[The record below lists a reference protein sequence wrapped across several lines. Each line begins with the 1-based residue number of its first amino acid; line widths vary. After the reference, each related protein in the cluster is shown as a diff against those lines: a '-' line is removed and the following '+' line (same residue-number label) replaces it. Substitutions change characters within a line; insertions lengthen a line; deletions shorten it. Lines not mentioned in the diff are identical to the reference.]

1 VPVVLAADATGADI
15 ANTPTLGE
23 LFRRYGPSYRAAHSL
38 PLSQLKVLSA
48 IETCR
53 TAALGGHREDCAHC
67 GFVRYAYNSCRN
79 RHCPQCQSLVKA
91 QWLEERRAELLPVP
105 YFHTVFTLPHQLNGL
120 IGCREHNQ
128 RHLLNLL
135 MHSAAQTLLQFGRSE
150 LGGTLGVTMVLHTWD
165 QLLQPHF
172 HVHCL
177 VPGGALAT
185 DQTRWQ
191 PSHPRFLFSVHA
203 LSKVFRG
210 LFLGGL
216 QQLYDRG
223 QLVFPGPLQTLATGA
238 TFADFGHDLAKRAWV
253 VYCQPPFAGPDKLL
267 DYLGHYV
274 QRVAISNHRLLS
286 MDNGLIRFHYR
297 DRRDG
302 DRQKVACVPA
312 HEFIRRFL
320 CHTLPRGFQ
329 RIRHYGLFAQRF
341 KQANLQ
347 RCRELLQ
354 VPPPPPLPAKT
365 TAQWILELFD
375 RDIDACPQCGQ
386 HALERRL
393 LLPPPRARRAA
404 SPPPPAPADGPGP
417 RPRAPPEVPP

>member
-1 VPVVLAADATGADI
+1 VPAVLAADAIGAD
-15 ANTPTLGE
+15 AAKTCTLGDV
-23 LFRRYGPSYRAAHSL
+23 FRRYGPSYREAHSL
-38 PLSQLKVLSA
+38 PLSHWNVMRA

-53 TAALGGHREDCAHC
+53 TAALGGHRQECASC

-105 YFHTVFTLPHQLNGL
+105 HFHTVFTLPHQLNGL

-135 MHSAAQTLLQFGRSE
+135 MHSAAQALLQLGRSR

-177 VPGGALAT
+177 VPGGVLAA
-185 DQTRWQ
+185 DRSCWR
-191 PSHPRFLFSVHA
+191 PSRPRFLFSVHA
-203 LSKVFRG
+203 LSQLFRR
-210 LFLGGL
+210 LFVAGL

-223 QLVFPGPLQTLATGA
+223 QLLFPGALAA
-238 TFADFGHDLAKRAWV
+238 LAPRQAFDDFCHRLANRSWV
-253 VYCQPPFAGPDKLL
+253 VYCQPPLAGPDKLL

-274 QRVAISNHRLLS
+274 QRVALSNHRLLS

-302 DRQKVACVPA
+302 DRQKIACLPA
-312 HEFIRRFL
+312 HELIRRFL
-320 CHTLPRGFQ
+320 CHTLPKGFQ
-329 RIRHYGLFAQRF
+329 RVRHYGLFAQRF
-341 KQANLQ
+341 KQANLH

-354 VPPPPPLPAKT
+354 VAAPPPRHVKT
-365 TAQWILELFD
+365 IAQWLLELFD
-375 RDIDACPQCGQ
+375 RDIDACPKCGQ
-386 HALERRL
+386 RTLEQHL
-393 LLPPPRARRAA
+393 LLPQPHAHAP
-404 SPPPPAPADGPGP
+404 SPPPTPPADVEAAP
-417 RPRAPPEVPP
+417 PRAPPKVPS